1 MHVPN
6 LIGTLV
12 PMIGKQKERA
22 RNGEAL
28 RTIRELRGLT
38 ADELAQE
45 LGISRPYLSNIENG
59 RKNLTPQLALQAAD
73 VLKVRPIVL
82 VNEDFLRK
90 DLEAGAGP

>member
-1 MHVPN
+1 
-6 LIGTLV
+6 
-12 PMIGKQKERA
+12 MIGKQKERA